1 MIAMPLLAL
10 FIDVGTATP
19 LVAFMGFSISLMI
32 LLRHWKAAYI
42 EGLWR
47 LILFCLLGIPLGL
60 YFLKYADERII
71 KLCLAIVIILFSMLN
86 LLKINKFALK
96 NEKAAWIFGLIS
108 GALGGAYNTNGPPV
122 IIYGRL
128 RNWEAQNF
136 RAILQTVFLPTNL
149 FIIIGQG
156 AAGFWTANVLKL
168 FVISLPSLILG
179 TLAGALINR
188 KTKSGQFKAAVDI
201 LLIVIGIVLIAN
213 TIFTK

>member
-1 MIAMPLLAL
+1 MPLLAL